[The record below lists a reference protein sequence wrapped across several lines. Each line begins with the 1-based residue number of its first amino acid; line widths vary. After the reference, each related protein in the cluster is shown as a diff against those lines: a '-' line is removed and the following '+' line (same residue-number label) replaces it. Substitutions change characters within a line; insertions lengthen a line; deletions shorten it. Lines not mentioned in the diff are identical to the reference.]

1 MAEFRAKCKV
11 QFNGRLFRPGETI
24 HLDGPTPPHFE
35 RVGHGQGLSPELAKM
50 KVKQPGRKPGEK
62 TAPKGAKS

>member
-35 RVGHGQGLSPELAKM
+35 RIGGREGLSPELAKI
-50 KVKQPGRKPGEK
+50 KVRRPGPPRTKKRTRKVEK
-62 TAPKGAKS
+62 

>member
-35 RVGHGQGLSPELAKM
+35 RIGGREGLSPELAKM
-50 KVKQPGRKPGEK
+50 KDRRPKPKSKPRKVKK
-62 TAPKGAKS
+62 